1 MLAVQIETGFTD
13 GEYFESYNHQIL
25 PGAAPILRFP
35 GNVLPAE
42 SGARVRLSA
51 TIPLTLFAVGEQGQ
65 ADSYTGP
72 VGTDQI
78 PVLYAMGLWTATRV
92 DSRLVH
98 ETYSTTQ
105 ALNSV
110 DSLDLMSA
118 SQFWMGQFELLLDR
132 LSMPTPPMP

>member
-1 MLAVQIETGFTD
+1 MLAVQIEYGSTE

-35 GNVLPAE
+35 GNQLPAPA
-42 SGARVRLSA
+42 GARVRLSA
-51 TIPLTLFAVGEQGQ
+51 TIPLTLFVVGEQGQ
-65 ADSYTGP
+65 GDVYTGP
-72 VGTDQI
+72 TGTDQI
-78 PVLYAMGLWTATRV
+78 PVMYAMGIWTATRL
-92 DSRLVH
+92 DSRMTT

-105 ALNSV
+105 SLNGV
-110 DSLDLMSA
+110 DVLDHMSA